1 MLIYIRILM
10 STIAPKLSEF
20 VMNTYSFPC
29 SRVKKEKNVICMDKL
44 DEQLEQI
51 IFSSDFKPV
60 TITNQAC
67 RCSSV
72 TGICH
77 HEQEGT

>member
-1 MLIYIRILM
+1 
-10 STIAPKLSEF
+10 
-20 VMNTYSFPC
+20 
-29 SRVKKEKNVICMDKL
+29 L

-72 TGICH
+72 TGRCH
-77 HEQEGT
+77 HDQEGT